1 MGISYEEPSV
11 EPYSD
16 AECREGNHDRVADN
30 HAGPN
35 VLRICGASH
44 DHIRTSSHHT
54 RLNIALAKEVL
65 GRKWY
70 SNI

>member
-1 MGISYEEPSV
+1 MWRLTVIPTVGISYEEPSI

-16 AECREGNHDRVADN
+16 AECREGNHGRVADN

-54 RLNIALAKEVL
+54 RLS
-65 GRKWY
+65 RM
-70 SNI
+70 